1 MTKWIFAKHKNPGSL
16 TGLGEPNGTCP
27 THWWPLTNTIESYK
41 DNASITP
48 WPSLRVT
55 TVWTSLGNN
64 LMWGGYQISDEMGF
78 CSTGR
83 ECVGS
88 DTVHKIVLL
97 LTSDWSRSYKSPMFE
112 RCYFGSSWRLV
123 ETVASLRRLLASGGK
138 QKELPPLLWMN
149 SGRVWGVRW
158 RWADMGSKHFGD
170 LETKTQLRIRCV
182 WRAAMMMNNEHQRTC
197 DNAMIASDSGASV
210 ERFWDVSKRA
220 APPSGDR

>member
-1 MTKWIFAKHKNPGSL
+1 MKKWFFAKHKNPGSL

-27 THWWPLTNTIESYK
+27 THWWRLTNPIESYK

-48 WPSLRVT
+48 WLSLRVT

-78 CSTGR
+78 CSTGG

-88 DTVHKIVLL
+88 DTVHRIVLL

-123 ETVASLRRLLASGGK
+123 ETVASLRRGVGKTKRASSVVVNEQRPRVRSAVAMSWYGIKAFWGFRDKDTAADKMCLASCYDDE
-138 QKELPPLLWMN
+138 QWTPAY
-149 SGRVWGVRW
+149 VRQCN
-158 RWADMGSKHFGD
+158 D
-170 LETKTQLRIRCV
+170 
-182 WRAAMMMNNEHQRTC
+182 
-197 DNAMIASDSGASV
+197 
-210 ERFWDVSKRA
+210 SKR
-220 APPSGDR
+220 